1 MRTEPKFTGLKLL
14 DGLVSEGRTQFTS
27 ADAAVR
33 LERSAAAAGNLLT
46 RLVRDGLI
54 DRVRRG
60 HYAIRQLG
68 TLGTTAAAESVLL
81 SVAAGFGD
89 VRHRVAYRTA
99 LDQLDLLVHPSRSI
113 QIALAKP
120 TRSET
125 LSGRR
130 LTVVQEPE
138 AALDVGAMKRD
149 GVFISDLERS
159 LLDAAARPELVGG
172 IAVLAEAL
180 AAAAS
185 KGVNAEKLMDYARAL
200 SWGPALRRIGSLAD
214 TLHLAGLAGH
224 LEPLSK
230 PTSDIDLEPG
240 HEASSHRD
248 SKWWVR
254 WDHSPSDLQNV
265 VHQ

>member
-1 MRTEPKFTGLKLL
+1 MRSNAQPTGLKLL
-14 DGLVSEGRTQFTS
+14 DEFVSDGTTQFTS
-27 ADAAVR
+27 AEAAVR
-33 LERSAAAAGNLLT
+33 LGRSAAATGNLLG
-46 RLVRDGLI
+46 RLVRDGLL

-81 SVAAGFGD
+81 SVAAGFRD

-99 LDQLDLLVHPSRSI
+99 LDQLDLLAHPSRSI
-113 QIALAKP
+113 QVALAKP
-120 TRSET
+120 TRSMT

-138 AALDVGAMKRD
+138 TALNVGARKQD

-159 LLDAAARPELVGG
+159 LLDAAARPALVGG

-180 AAAAS
+180 VAASS
-185 KGVNAEKLMDYARAL
+185 KGVDADKLANYARAL
-200 SWGPALRRIGSLAD
+200 SWGPALRRIGSLVD
-214 TLHLAGLAGH
+214 TLQIAGLAGR
-224 LEPLSK
+224 LAPLTK
-230 PTSDIDLEPG
+230 PSSDIDLEPG
-240 HEASSHRD
+240 HGESSYRD
-248 SKWWVR
+248 AKWWVR
-254 WDHSPSDLQNV
+254 WDQSPSELQNV

>member
-1 MRTEPKFTGLKLL
+1 MQNRKPSTGLALL
-14 DGLVSEGRTQFTS
+14 DDFASAGHMRFTS
-27 ADAAVR
+27 ADAATR
-33 LERSAAAAGNLLT
+33 LGRSPAATGNLLQ
-46 RLVRDGLI
+46 RLVRDGLL

-68 TLGTTAAAESVLL
+68 VLGTAVAAENVLL
-81 SVAAGFGD
+81 AVSAGFAH
-89 VRHRVAYRTA
+89 VPHRVAYRTA
-99 LDQLDLLVHPSRSI
+99 LDQLDLLAHPSRTI
-113 QIALAKP
+113 QVALSKP

-130 LTVVQEPE
+130 LTVVHESD
-138 AALDVGAMKRD
+138 AALVVGAKRQD

-172 IAVLAEAL
+172 TAVLAEAL

-185 KGVNAEKLMDYARAL
+185 KGVDPARLTTYASAL
-200 SWGPALRRIGSLAD
+200 SWGPALRRIGSISD
-214 TLHLAGLAGH
+214 TLKIVGLANR
-224 LEPLSK
+224 LEPLAK

-240 HEASSHRD
+240 HETSSYRD

-254 WDHSPSDLQNV
+254 WDHLPSELQNV

>member
-1 MRTEPKFTGLKLL
+1 MMSRRQPTGLKLL
-14 DGLVSEGRTQFTS
+14 DELVSGGVTRFTS
-27 ADAAVR
+27 A
-33 LERSAAAAGNLLT
+33 EAAARLGRSPAATGNLLG
-46 RLVRDGLI
+46 RLVRDGLL

-81 SVAAGFGD
+81 SVAAGFRD

-99 LDQLDLLVHPSRSI
+99 LDQLDLLAHSSRSI
-113 QIALAKP
+113 QVALAKP

-138 AALDVGAMKRD
+138 TALDVGARKQD

-172 IAVLAEAL
+172 ISVLAEAL
-180 AAAAS
+180 VAAS
-185 KGVNAEKLMDYARAL
+185 SRGVDAEKLTKYARAL
-200 SWGPALRRIGSLAD
+200 SWGPALRRIGSLVD
-214 TLHLAGLAGH
+214 TLRIAGLAGR
-224 LEPLSK
+224 LAPLTK
-230 PTSDIDLEPG
+230 PSSDIDLEPG
-240 HEASSHRD
+240 HEESCYRD
-248 SKWWVR
+248 AKWWVR
-254 WDHSPSDLQNV
+254 WDQSPSELQNV

>member
-1 MRTEPKFTGLKLL
+1 MRSTVQSAGLKLL
-14 DGLVSEGRTQFTS
+14 DEFVSDGLTQFTS
-27 ADAAVR
+27 ADAAAH
-33 LERSAAAAGNLLT
+33 LGRSAAATGNLLA
-46 RLVRDGLI
+46 RLVRDGLL

-68 TLGTTAAAESVLL
+68 ALGTTAAAENVLL

-89 VRHRVAYRTA
+89 VRHRVGYRTA
-99 LDQLDLLVHPSRSI
+99 LDQLDLLAHPSRSI

-130 LTVVQEPE
+130 LTIVQEPE
-138 AALDVGAMKRD
+138 AALEVGAKKQD

-180 AAAAS
+180 GAASS
-185 KGVNAEKLMDYARAL
+185 KGVDADRLTNYARAL

-214 TLHLAGLAGH
+214 TLHIAGLAGR
-224 LEPLSK
+224 LEPLTK
-230 PTSDIDLEPG
+230 PSSDIDLEPG

-248 SKWWVR
+248 AKWWVR
-254 WDHSPSDLQNV
+254 WDHSPSELQNV
-265 VHQ
+265 LHQ

>member
-1 MRTEPKFTGLKLL
+1 MRSRQQSSGLQLL
-14 DGLVSEGRTQFTS
+14 DELVSESLTQFTS
-27 ADAAVR
+27 AEAAER
-33 LERSAAAAGNLLT
+33 LQRSAAATGNLLA
-46 RLVRDGLI
+46 RLVRDGLL
-54 DRVRRG
+54 DRVRHG

-68 TLGTTAAAESVLL
+68 MLGTTAAAENVLL

-99 LDQLDLLVHPSRSI
+99 LDQLDLLAHPSRSI
-113 QIALAKP
+113 QLALAKP

-138 AALDVGAMKRD
+138 TALEVGAKKQD

-172 IAVLAEAL
+172 IIILAEAL
-180 AAAAS
+180 GAASS
-185 KGVNAEKLMDYARAL
+185 KGVDAERLTNYASVL

-214 TLHLAGLAGH
+214 TLRIAGLAGR
-224 LEPLSK
+224 LEPLTK
-230 PTSDIDLEPG
+230 PSSDIDLDPG
-240 HEASSHRD
+240 HDVSSYRD

-254 WDHSPSDLQNV
+254 WDQTPSELQNV